1 MIHAAIPVEALGAV
15 LIGAALHAAWNV
27 GIRGG
32 ADRRAATVAVLL
44 GAALCGAIFLPFLA
58 VPARASWSHLAVSAA
73 FHLLYYY
80 LIAEAYTAG
89 AVSLAYPIM
98 RGTAPALTAAVA
110 ALAFGER
117 LGWHGWIG
125 LLAISAGVIL
135 LAQPR
140 GEPGERRAVLFA
152 LANAAII
159 AGYTL
164 NDGYGARLSHAPISY
179 ALWTFVLPAIPS
191 ALILLKFRLGRLFRL
206 GPKALIL
213 RGLGGGAC
221 SVTSYALALWAM
233 TQTTIGSIAALRET
247 ALLFGVLFAW
257 WFLGENPGRRGLLA
271 IGIVACGAA
280 VIQLG

>member
-1 MIHAAIPVEALGAV
+1 MSIPLEALGAV

-44 GAALCGAIFLPFLA
+44 GAALCGVIFLPFL
-58 VPARASWSHLAVSAA
+58 PMPSRASWPHLAVSAV

-80 LIAEAYTAG
+80 LIAEAYAAG

-110 ALAFGER
+110 TIAFGEH

-152 LANAAII
+152 LANAVII

-164 NDGYGARLSHAPISY
+164 NDGYGARLSHAPIAY

-191 ALILLKFRLGRLFRL
+191 TFILLKFRLGRLRQS
-206 GPKALIL
+206 GLIR
-213 RGLGGGAC
+213 RGFGGGAC
-221 SVTSYALALWAM
+221 SVISYALALWAM

-257 WFLGENPGRRGLLA
+257 WFLGERPGRRGLLA
-271 IGIVACGAA
+271 VAIIATGAA